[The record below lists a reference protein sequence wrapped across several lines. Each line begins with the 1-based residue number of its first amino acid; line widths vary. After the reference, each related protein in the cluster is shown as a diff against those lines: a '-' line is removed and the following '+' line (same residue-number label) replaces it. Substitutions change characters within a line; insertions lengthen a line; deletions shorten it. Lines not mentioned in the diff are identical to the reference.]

1 MARAQ
6 TRSLVVS
13 EWMSLDGVFDADAM
27 PVWWT
32 PFESPERGQLIK
44 QGIDAAGA
52 LLLGRVTYEMLA
64 AYWPHTKTDPLD
76 LADRLNALPKHVV
89 STKLARADWNNTT
102 IVKDN
107 VVERVGEL
115 KRQPGGDLLVFGSA
129 NLVATL
135 ARADL
140 IDEYRFLV
148 HPIVVGRGKRAFA
161 PEAPTS
167 KLGLAETRKLP
178 HDVMLLTYRPAR

>member
-1 MARAQ
+1 MANAQ
-6 TRSLVVS
+6 TRPLVVS

-27 PVWWT
+27 PVWFN

-44 QGIDAAGA
+44 QGIDSADG
-52 LLLGRVTYEMLA
+52 LLLGRVTYQMLA
-64 AYWPHTKTDPLD
+64 AYWPQQKNNHAGV
-76 LADRLNALPKHVV
+76 ADRLNALPKHVV
-89 STKLARADWNNTT
+89 STTLARADWNNTT

-107 VVERVGEL
+107 LAERVHEL

-129 NLVATL
+129 TLVATL

-148 HPIVVGRGKRAFA
+148 HPLVVGRGKRAFA
-161 PEAPTS
+161 AEAPTS
-167 KLGLAETRKLP
+167 KLALADLRKLP
-178 HDVMLLTYRPAR
+178 HGVLALTYRPAR